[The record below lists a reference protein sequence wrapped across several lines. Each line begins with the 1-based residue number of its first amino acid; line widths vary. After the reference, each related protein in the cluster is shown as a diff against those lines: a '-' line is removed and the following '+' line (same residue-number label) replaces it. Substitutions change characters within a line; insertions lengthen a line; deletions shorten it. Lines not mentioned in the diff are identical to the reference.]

1 MSDPDTVI
9 VATFQHRHQAEMA
22 RGYLEH
28 EEIPAVVTADD
39 GGGAFGAPLT
49 FSPQSFATVRVRAEE
64 ADRAR
69 SVLEDA
75 GLLD

>member
-1 MSDPDTVI
+1 MTPSDTVI
-9 VATFQHRHQAEMA
+9 VATFHHRHEAEMA
-22 RGYLEH
+22 RGYLEN
-28 EEIPAVVTADD
+28 EDIRAVVTADD

-49 FSPQSFATVRVRAEE
+49 FSPESYATVRVRADQ

-69 SVLEDA
+69 VVLEDA